1 MPDRDTHKV
10 FKSIT
15 DNLLRCIENVK
26 WRRIWKTNIV
36 KMGWS
41 TAVIIGV
48 VIYMVLVAVLAD
60 IADRLMP

>member
-1 MPDRDTHKV
+1 MSNGGGYGKLIFVLIASFFLD
-10 FKSIT
+10 
-15 DNLLRCIENVK
+15 LLLVGALND
-26 WRRIWKTNIV
+26 IV